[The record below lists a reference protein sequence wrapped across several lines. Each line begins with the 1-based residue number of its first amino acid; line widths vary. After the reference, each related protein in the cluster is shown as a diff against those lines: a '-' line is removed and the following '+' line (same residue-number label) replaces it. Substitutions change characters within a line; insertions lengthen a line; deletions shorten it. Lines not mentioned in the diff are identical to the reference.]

1 MTHALARRAVQAGAI
16 SLIIASLPSSARA
29 QAVDELPELVVT
41 ASRTEQP
48 IARAGSA
55 VTVIRAEDIAA
66 AGSKS
71 VADVLRG
78 APGLD
83 ITEAGGPAGLSTL
96 SLRGAQPGQVLVL
109 IDGVKVGDPTSTTGE
124 FDFGAFS
131 VTDIDRIE
139 ILRGPQSALYGS
151 DAMGGVVNI
160 ITRKGTGRPRTSLL
174 IEAGSY
180 GTLHTRA
187 TTTGSTD
194 DVSWAFSVD
203 GFSTRGFSR
212 YGYRIPR
219 ILAGRATP
227 LEDDPARKLA
237 ATGRVTWRPAPGVEV
252 ELGGAIY
259 ATRVNFDNPG
269 AFGTDPDDR
278 FNRGRNV
285 VGNLYAKTRF
295 DALDGRLRNT
305 VTLFAHRAHHE
316 NRLTQS
322 CFDAFFNGYDCNT
335 FYDGARF
342 GAEYQGEL
350 SLGAWGTTIFG
361 LRSER
366 ETAKTAEQYYP
377 LPKPRIRGIDV
388 GQTTN
393 SAFLLHQF
401 ALGERLDL
409 SLGGRLDRVSG
420 GDAFATGRATVA
432 YRILETGTKL
442 RASLGTG
449 AKAPTL
455 YQRFSIY
462 GDPTLRAEKN
472 VGVDAGIDQ
481 TLFDGRAKLSATVFR
496 ARYRELI
503 DFNSATLRYFNVA
516 RALMQ
521 GVELSGEATLVPDAW
536 RVRASYTYQHAENLQ
551 TKAALLRRPHNKGS
565 LSLVYTGLPKLELEA
580 RLVMIG
586 ARYDF
591 NNQTFG
597 RSIMPGWGRL
607 DLRADYAVNDNLSLF
622 GRIENAL
629 DKRYEEIRDY
639 GTAGRSFYAGLKTTW

>member
-1 MTHALARRAVQAGAI
+1 M
-16 SLIIASLPSSARA
+16 
-29 QAVDELPELVVT
+29 
-41 ASRTEQP
+41 
-48 IARAGSA
+48 
-55 VTVIRAEDIAA
+55 
-66 AGSKS
+66 
-71 VADVLRG
+71 
-78 APGLD
+78 
-83 ITEAGGPAGLSTL
+83 
-96 SLRGAQPGQVLVL
+96 
-109 IDGVKVGDPTSTTGE
+109 
-124 FDFGAFS
+124 
-131 VTDIDRIE
+131 
-139 ILRGPQSALYGS
+139 
-151 DAMGGVVNI
+151 
-160 ITRKGTGRPRTSLL
+160 
-174 IEAGSY
+174 
-180 GTLHTRA
+180 
-187 TTTGSTD
+187 
-194 DVSWAFSVD
+194 
-203 GFSTRGFSR
+203 
-212 YGYRIPR
+212 
-219 ILAGRATP
+219 
-227 LEDDPARKLA
+227 
-237 ATGRVTWRPAPGVEV
+237 
-252 ELGGAIY
+252 
-259 ATRVNFDNPG
+259 
-269 AFGTDPDDR
+269 
-278 FNRGRNV
+278 
-285 VGNLYAKTRF
+285 
-295 DALDGRLRNT
+295 
-305 VTLFAHRAHHE
+305 
-316 NRLTQS
+316 
-322 CFDAFFNGYDCNT
+322 
-335 FYDGARF
+335 
-342 GAEYQGEL
+342 
-350 SLGAWGTTIFG
+350 
-361 LRSER
+361 
-366 ETAKTAEQYYP
+366 
-377 LPKPRIRGIDV
+377 
-388 GQTTN
+388 
-393 SAFLLHQF
+393 
-401 ALGERLDL
+401 
-409 SLGGRLDRVSG
+409 SG